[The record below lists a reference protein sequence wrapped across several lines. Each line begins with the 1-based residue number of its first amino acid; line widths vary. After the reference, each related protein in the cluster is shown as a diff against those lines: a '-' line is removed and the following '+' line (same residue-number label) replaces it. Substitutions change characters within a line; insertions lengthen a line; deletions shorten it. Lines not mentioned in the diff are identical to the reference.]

1 MMNVIDQRITNY
13 EANYIFKLVDTSKVT
28 EIYSITYL
36 F

>member
-13 EANYIFKLVDTSKVT
+13 EANYIFKLVDTSKDGLVNRQ
-28 EIYSITYL
+28 E